1 MNWRSFTGAL
11 KHYNYYLPSVR
22 FEVMENDDVTD
33 KADEANDPDCK
44 LESIDF
50 LFALDFKSKSG
61 STDY

>member
-1 MNWRSFTGAL
+1 
-11 KHYNYYLPSVR
+11 
-22 FEVMENDDVTD
+22 MENDDVTD

-50 LFALDFKSKSG
+50 LFALDFKTKSG

>member
-11 KHYNYYLPSVR
+11 KPCNYYLPSVR
-22 FEVMENDDVTD
+22 IEVLEYDDVTD
-33 KADEANDPDCK
+33 KADEANDPDYK